1 MTSNNQDK
9 VILITGT
16 SQGIGEGIAK
26 HYLKQGWT
34 VVAAVRSPEKGPNL
48 EGNVITV
55 KADQSSLTDFQDV
68 IEELKTKHN
77 ITHFDIVV
85 ANSGTAGSGALLT
98 KASPTEFDY
107 VYQVNTRGPLVL
119 YQATRPL
126 LKDNGTFVV
135 ISSLAG
141 SLQRTFFWEHIGL
154 YGASKAAVNYL
165 TRTIHYEEP
174 TLKAFTIHPGV
185 VNTKGAR
192 KSWDDVGKPP
202 IEPETVDDVIPGIV
216 KLIDTST
223 KEETSGWM
231 WNNDGSKADF

>member
-34 VVAAVRSPEKGPNL
+34 VIGVNRNPEKTPKLG
-48 EGNVITV
+48 GNIITV
-55 KADQSSLTDFQDV
+55 KADQSSLTDFHDV
-68 IEELKTKHN
+68 VKELRTKHN
-77 ITHFDIVV
+77 ITQIDIVI
-85 ANSGTAGSGALLT
+85 ANSGTGGPGALL
-98 KASPTEFDY
+98 KNASSTDLDY

-141 SLQRTFFWEHIGL
+141 SLQRTFAWELIGF

-174 TLKAFTIHPGV
+174 ALKAFTIDPGSV
-185 VNTKGAR
+185 DTKSAR
-192 KSWDDVGKPP
+192 EAWDAFGKPP
-202 IEPETVDDVIPGIV
+202 VEASAVDDVIPGIV
-216 KLIDTST
+216 KVINDST
-223 KEETSGWM
+223 KEDTSGWM
-231 WNNDGSKADF
+231 WNP